1 MEGLSAQGFVEQ
13 GNGCTL
19 MLFSNLDVNGLYSLA
34 FRLYQGGG
42 TKGTCCG
49 EGIGLRGFIPIPD
62 ILEL

>member
-19 MLFSNLDVNGLYSLA
+19 MLFSNFDVNGSDSLA
-34 FRLYQGGG
+34 FGLYQGSS
-42 TKGTCCG
+42 TEDTCCG
-49 EGIGLRGFIPIPD
+49 EGVGLRGFIPIPD